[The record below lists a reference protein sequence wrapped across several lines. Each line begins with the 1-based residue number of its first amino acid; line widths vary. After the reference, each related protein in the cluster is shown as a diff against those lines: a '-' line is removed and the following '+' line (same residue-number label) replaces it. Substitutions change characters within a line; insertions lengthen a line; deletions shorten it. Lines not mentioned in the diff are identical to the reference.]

1 MNRSINLLVLLA
13 LLIIL
18 GATFYQ
24 FVAPFLLPLF
34 LAAVLAIVCQ
44 PAYLWLLQRCGAK
57 RRWLAAGLTTAG
69 VVSLVLIPV
78 LVGTMLAA
86 SQLVSFTRTY
96 LSAETIAESR
106 LWKEVLEPA
115 IGRVGALV
123 PEATPP
129 QVEGETTTTG
139 EPELVAVPSPT
150 PTAGYT
156 EAIRQQLAANAE
168 SVARSL
174 AGTTLQLASSTVGA
188 FVSLTV
194 ATGMLLLAFF
204 FFLQDGPE
212 LIVAAEELIPV
223 PLEHQRELC
232 QRFTKVT
239 RAVVLATFLAAFAQ
253 GLATALALQ
262 VVGFGHF
269 LVFMVVSTISALIPV
284 AGTWIVWV
292 PCAGW
297 LAAQGH
303 WGAAIGLTIW
313 GAGVV
318 GLLDNIVRTYVLQ
331 SDAELHPLLAFV
343 SVLGALQVMGL
354 WGIFIGPIVASCFSA
369 LLQIFNQELRG
380 LAQDTAAKP
389 PVPTGPAVS
398 NVPTVPVVPVVLS
411 GLTPPAACPQQSAK
425 NGSCSAETVTGRVDA
440 SGSER

>member
-13 LLIIL
+13 LLVML

-44 PAYLWLLQRCGAK
+44 PVYIWLLQRCGEQ

-69 VVSLVLIPV
+69 VVSLILIPV
-78 LVGTMLAA
+78 LIGTMVAA
-86 SQLVSFTRTY
+86 TQLVSFTRTY

-106 LWKEVLEPA
+106 LWKEVFEPA
-115 IGRVGALV
+115 IAKASVLV
-123 PEATPP
+123 PD
-129 QVEGETTTTG
+129 ETTAPVESAATNPVPPPWPAPRAQYT
-139 EPELVAVPSPT
+139 ELV
-150 PTAGYT
+150 
-156 EAIRQQLAANAE
+156 RKQLASNAE
-168 SVARSL
+168 AVAKSL

-188 FVSLTV
+188 FVSLSI

-212 LIVAAEELIPV
+212 LIVAAENLIPV

-262 VVGFGHF
+262 VLGFGHF
-269 LVFMVVSTISALIPV
+269 LVFLVVSTISALVPV

-297 LAAQGH
+297 LAVQGH

-318 GLLDNIVRTYVLQ
+318 GVLDNVVRTYVLQ
-331 SDAELHPLLAFV
+331 SDAGLHPLLAFV

-354 WGIFIGPIVASCFSA
+354 WGIFVGPIVASCFTA
-369 LLQIFNQELRG
+369 LLQIFNQELRE
-380 LAQDTAAKP
+380 LAQNTTLKAPGPAAPLDPLVATMPVIPATVTAIAPPKP
-389 PVPTGPAVS
+389 P
-398 NVPTVPVVPVVLS
+398 
-411 GLTPPAACPQQSAK
+411 K
-425 NGSCSAETVTGRVDA
+425 NRGKR
-440 SGSER
+440 R

>member
-24 FVAPFLLPLF
+24 FIAPFLLPLF

-44 PAYLWLLQRCGAK
+44 PVYLWLLSRCGEQ
-57 RRWLAAGLTTAG
+57 RRWLAAGFTTAG
-69 VVSLVLIPV
+69 VVSLVLIPI
-78 LVGTMLAA
+78 LVGTTVAA
-86 SQLVSFTRTY
+86 TQLVSFTRTY

-106 LWKEVLEPA
+106 LWKDMLEPA
-115 IGRVGALV
+115 LEQFSAL
-123 PEATPP
+123 AP
-129 QVEGETTTTG
+129 QAAPVSN
-139 EPELVAVPSPT
+139 AVPIDGPVSAVRDLIPAPGPQT
-150 PTAGYT
+150 DYSAMV
-156 EAIRQQLAANAE
+156 RKQLASNAE
-168 SVARSL
+168 GLASTL

-194 ATGMLLLAFF
+194 ATGMLLIAFF
-204 FFLQDGPE
+204 FFLQDGPQ
-212 LIVAAEELIPV
+212 LISAAEDLIPV
-223 PLEHQRELC
+223 SLAHQRELC

-253 GLATALALQ
+253 GAATALALQ
-262 VVGFGHF
+262 VLGFGHF
-269 LVFMVVSTISALIPV
+269 LVFLVVATISALVPV

-297 LAAQGH
+297 LAMQGH

-318 GLLDNIVRTYVLQ
+318 AVLDNIVRTYVLQ
-331 SDAELHPLLAFV
+331 SDAGLHPLLAFV

-369 LLQIFNQELRG
+369 LLQIFSQELRDY
-380 LAQDTAAKP
+380 ARDTPPTAPAVPTSPAP
-389 PVPTGPAVS
+389 PVVELPIIPPPVKVATPAR
-398 NVPTVPVVPVVLS
+398 
-411 GLTPPAACPQQSAK
+411 K
-425 NGSCSAETVTGRVDA
+425 KR
-440 SGSER
+440 

>member
-1 MNRSINLLVLLA
+1 MNRSISLLVLLA
-13 LLIIL
+13 LLVIL

-44 PAYLWLLQRCGAK
+44 PVYLWLLQRCGEK

-69 VVSLVLIPV
+69 VVSLVLIPA
-78 LVGTMLAA
+78 LIGTMVAA
-86 SQLVSFTRTY
+86 TQLVSFTRTY

-115 IGRVGALV
+115 IAKVSVFV
-123 PEATPP
+123 PQAASSTVASEADAIT
-129 QVEGETTTTG
+129 ENERA
-139 EPELVAVPSPT
+139 EVPRPT
-150 PTAGYT
+150 PAAHYT
-156 EAIRQQLAANAE
+156 EIIRQQLASNAE
-168 SVARSL
+168 GVAKSL

-188 FVSLTV
+188 FVSLTI
-194 ATGMLLLAFF
+194 ASGMLLLAFF

-212 LIVAAEELIPV
+212 LIAAAEDLIPV

-232 QRFTKVT
+232 LRFTKVT
-239 RAVVLATFLAAFAQ
+239 RAVVLATFLAAFTQ

-262 VVGFGHF
+262 VLGFGHF
-269 LVFMVVSTISALIPV
+269 LVFLVVATISALVPV

-297 LAAQGH
+297 LAVQGH

-318 GLLDNIVRTYVLQ
+318 GVLDNVVRTYVLQ

-369 LLQIFNQELRG
+369 LLQIFNQELKEY
-380 LAQDTAAKP
+380 AQDTAQKGLMVAAP
-389 PVPTGPAVS
+389 IVATVPTMPVHSAPVPS
-398 NVPTVPVVPVVLS
+398 
-411 GLTPPAACPQQSAK
+411 PPNQK
-425 NGSCSAETVTGRVDA
+425 KRGKR
-440 SGSER
+440 R

>member
-13 LLIIL
+13 LLVML

-44 PAYLWLLQRCGAK
+44 PVYIWLLERCGNQ
-57 RRWLAAGLTTAG
+57 RRWLAAGLTTLG
-69 VVSLVLIPV
+69 VVALVLIPI
-78 LVGTMLAA
+78 LIGTMVAA
-86 SQLVSFTRTY
+86 TQLVNFTRTY

-106 LWKEVLEPA
+106 LWKDLLEPA
-115 IGRVGALV
+115 LTKVTAVV
-123 PEATPP
+123 PPP
-129 QVEGETTTTG
+129 SVPNEVPDESDTAAR
-139 EPELVAVPSPT
+139 ELTEVPPASPA
-150 PTAGYT
+150 AGYT
-156 EAIRQQLAANAE
+156 EIIRQQLAENAE
-168 SVARSL
+168 GLAKNL

-188 FVSLTV
+188 FVSLSI

-223 PLEHQRELC
+223 PLQHQRELC
-232 QRFTKVT
+232 HRFTKVT

-253 GLATALALQ
+253 GVATALALQ
-262 VVGFGHF
+262 VLGFGHF
-269 LVFMVVSTISALIPV
+269 LVFLVVSTISALIPV

-292 PCAGW
+292 PCAAW
-297 LAAQGH
+297 LAAHGH
-303 WGAAIGLTIW
+303 WGAAVGLTVW

-318 GLLDNIVRTYVLQ
+318 GVLDNVVRTYVLQ

-354 WGIFIGPIVASCFSA
+354 WGIFVGPIVASCFSS
-369 LLQIFNQELRG
+369 LLIIFNQELKEF
-380 LAQDTAAKP
+380 AKDSVQKESAAASPIVMAVTATAA
-389 PVPTGPAVS
+389 
-398 NVPTVPVVPVVLS
+398 PTVPGS
-411 GLTPPAACPQQSAK
+411 PPAPK
-425 NGSCSAETVTGRVDA
+425 L
-440 SGSER
+440 